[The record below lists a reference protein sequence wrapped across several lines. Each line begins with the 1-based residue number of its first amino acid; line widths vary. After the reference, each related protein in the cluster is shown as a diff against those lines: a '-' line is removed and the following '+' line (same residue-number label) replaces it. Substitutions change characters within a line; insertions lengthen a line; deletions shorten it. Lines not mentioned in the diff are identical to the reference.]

1 VPKNPLGKATW
12 RAAWYLLGY
21 LLTGGFGFA
30 AALTAVTGAIGLAI
44 TLAGIPL
51 LVAAASVIHGCAAF
65 ERFRLR
71 VMFPERVLARYRQP
85 SRPGII
91 AHATTRWKD
100 PATWREFAYLV
111 GMYPPLLIM
120 DCVVFTVWLTLLA
133 GVTAPAWY
141 RAPVE
146 HYSNGLAVHGI
157 QLGYFPNGP
166 SGRGGHGLYLDTLPK
181 ALLTAAI
188 CLILVALFSYVLVA
202 TARAHATVARALL
215 RPPEDPLARAKEVLE
230 RSGPLASHLSHNDI

>member
-12 RAAWYLLGY
+12 RAAWYLLSY
-21 LLTGGFGFA
+21 LLIGWLLFA
-30 AALTAVTGAIGLAI
+30 AALTAVTAAIALTVTI
-44 TLAGIPL
+44 AGIPL
-51 LVAAASVIHGCAAF
+51 LIAAAGVIRGCASA

-71 VMFPERVLARYRQP
+71 AMFPERVKASYRQP

-111 GMYPPLLIM
+111 GMYVPLLIM

-141 RAPVE
+141 WAPVE
-146 HYSNGLAVHGI
+146 HYSNGLVAHGI

-166 SGRGGHGLYLDTLPK
+166 SGPGGHGLYLDTLPK
-181 ALLTAAI
+181 ALLAAAI

-202 TARAHATVARALL
+202 AARAHATVARALL
-215 RPPEDPLARAKEVLE
+215 RAPEDPLARAKEVLE